1 MELDVRPEV
10 FVRDY
15 HTKAKGYPGA
25 NHFRLLNVDMNRIS
39 AALAANP
46 ALGGFLLG
54 PYENGSS
61 FLYGP
66 TNETP
71 ECFDLTQFGKTM
83 ASMGPK

>member
-1 MELDVRPEV
+1 
-10 FVRDY
+10 
-15 HTKAKGYPGA
+15 
-25 NHFRLLNVDMNRIS
+25 MNRVS

-46 ALGGFLLG
+46 ELGGFLLG

-66 TNETP
+66 KNEAP
-71 ECFDLTQFGKTM
+71 ACFDVTQFGKTM

>member
-1 MELDVRPEV
+1 
-10 FVRDY
+10 
-15 HTKAKGYPGA
+15 
-25 NHFRLLNVDMNRIS
+25 MNRVS

-46 ALGGFLLG
+46 ELGGFLLG